1 MNENQIIQ
9 RIMAERYRRST
20 VCPRYT
26 PTRWW
31 ECDVFEL
38 TEAGFFREYEV
49 KISKGDFAAD
59 RLKDRTVRPYESHMP
74 NAARETKHSLLANG
88 STDGQVQFW
97 YVTPAELVDVDEIP
111 TWAGLIWVRQSQW
124 GNLVEIPRRQ
134 APRLHNQKAPSVV
147 RNHLTGIFYYRFHD
161 AFQAAFKPKTQ

>member
-38 TEAGFFREYEV
+38 TEAGFFREYE
-49 KISKGDFAAD
+49 
-59 RLKDRTVRPYESHMP
+59 
-74 NAARETKHSLLANG
+74 N
-88 STDGQVQFW
+88 
-97 YVTPAELVDVDEIP
+97 
-111 TWAGLIWVRQSQW
+111 
-124 GNLVEIPRRQ
+124 Q
-134 APRLHNQKAPSVV
+134 APVRLLTPGFLFNIMSDNYPPGDAKAC
-147 RNHLTGIFYYRFHD
+147 L
-161 AFQAAFKPKTQ
+161 

>member
-49 KISKGDFAAD
+49 KISRGDFAAD
-59 RLKDRTVRPYESHMP
+59 RLKETHQRYQADGRSSRDGGSHQFLKRRKHRLERRLAKLDPENPPSYGKYKGYE
-74 NAARETKHSLLANG
+74 T
-88 STDGQVQFW
+88 
-97 YVTPAELVDVDEIP
+97 
-111 TWAGLIWVRQSQW
+111 
-124 GNLVEIPRRQ
+124 
-134 APRLHNQKAPSVV
+134 
-147 RNHLTGIFYYRFHD
+147 
-161 AFQAAFKPKTQ
+161 